1 MTVSYSNYGY
11 YPRNPR
17 KEVGTDIVLGTAAGA
32 VGIGLANAGEQK
44 LILKYPDKIP
54 KKIISEGMLD
64 FNSFYFMGEPLT
76 PESKA
81 YLSVLDVL
89 REGKINWL
97 KAGKAALVG
106 GAAVGV
112 LTGLI
117 SAIKKLPKSQ

>member
-32 VGIGLANAGEQK
+32 VGVGLANAGVQK
-44 LILKYPDKIP
+44 LILKYPEKIP
-54 KKIISEGMLD
+54 EKLVLKAADEVFKNKMFKPCSKILLKIQEIL
-64 FNSFYFMGEPLT
+64 FN
-76 PESKA
+76 
-81 YLSVLDVL
+81 
-89 REGKINWL
+89 GKINWL

>member
-1 MTVSYSNYGY
+1 MTISYSNYGY

-32 VGIGLANAGEQK
+32 VGIGLANAGVQK
-44 LILKYPDKIP
+44 LILKYPDIIPAKLGELAANEFYNEKTFKPFFKIFT
-54 KKIISEGMLD
+54 KLQEI
-64 FNSFYFMGEPLT
+64 FY
-76 PESKA
+76 A
-81 YLSVLDVL
+81 
-89 REGKINWL
+89 GKINWL

-106 GAAVGV
+106 GAAIGV